1 MPAYQYPVY
10 PFKRPPELDGDE
22 SLHPVLIAGAGPVG
36 LTLALDLAQ
45 RGVKSVV
52 LEAHHTLSDGSRALC
67 WAQRTLEI
75 FDRLG
80 VARPVVDKGFTWSR
94 GRLYHGDDEVYHF
107 DLQPDRD
114 AQYPAFVNLQQYY
127 AEEYLV
133 DAVHKLPD
141 LIDLRFQNKVVGVE
155 PRNNRVIARVETPAG
170 GYDIQGQYLVAC
182 DGARSTV
189 RRVMGLDFAG
199 RVFEDHFLIADVDA
213 KKELPYTER
222 RFWFLPS
229 FHKGETALCH
239 KQGDN
244 MWRVD
249 FQLGWE
255 GVDPAEEV
263 KPEKAIPRIEA
274 MLGVPVGVTW
284 LSVYTFQC
292 RRLAKF
298 RHGRVLFAGDA
309 AHQVSPFGARGGN
322 SGVQDAE
329 NLAWKLAMVLDDTA
343 PEALLDSYNDE
354 RGFAA
359 DENIRYTSRT
369 TDFMTAKTE
378 ARRMMRQA
386 VLDLAPKHSFARALI
401 NSGRLS
407 TATVHS
413 ESPLNGDD
421 VGIVGGVMPG
431 APCPNLPTPGNS
443 ETSFLLQRLGRG
455 LHFDALYFGTD
466 AGDIATLEGLDP
478 LLQAIVVGRDLMDE
492 TGAIARRF
500 GARPG
505 CVYLIRPD
513 QHVAARWDKVDAAAI
528 RHTLDVALARA
539 AAAPARATA

>member
-1 MPAYQYPVY
+1 MPAYRYPVY
-10 PFKRPPELDGDE
+10 PFKRPPELDGAGE
-22 SLHPVLIAGAGPVG
+22 PHPVLIAGAGPVG

-45 RGVKSVV
+45 RGVRSVV

-80 VARPVVDKGFTWSR
+80 VAQAVVDKGFTWSR
-94 GRLYHGDDEVYHF
+94 GRLYYGDDEVYHF
-107 DLQPDRD
+107 DLQADRD

-127 AEEYLV
+127 AEEFLV
-133 DAVHKLPD
+133 DAALRRSD
-141 LIDLRFQNKVVGVE
+141 LIDLRFQNKVAGVDA
-155 PRNNRVIARVETPAG
+155 RGDRVVVRVETPDG
-170 GYDIQGQYLVAC
+170 GYDIEGQYLAAC

-213 KKELPYTER
+213 KQELPFTER
-222 RFWFLPS
+222 RFWFLPA

-239 KQGDN
+239 RQGDN

-249 FQLGWE
+249 FQLGWD

-274 MLGVPVGVTW
+274 MLGVPVEVTW

-292 RRLAKF
+292 RRLARF

-329 NLAWKLAMVLDDTA
+329 NLAWKLALVLDGTA
-343 PEALLDSYNDE
+343 PEALLESYHDE

-359 DENIRYTSRT
+359 DENIRTTSRT

-378 ARRMMRQA
+378 ARAVMRQA
-386 VLDLAPKHSFARALI
+386 VLDLAPKHGFARALI

-413 ESPLNGDD
+413 QSPLNGDD
-421 VGIVGGVMPG
+421 IGFAGGVPPG
-431 APCPNLPTPGNS
+431 APCPNLPTPGND
-443 ETSFLLQRLGRG
+443 TAFLLQRLGRG
-455 LHFDALYFGTD
+455 LRFDGLYFGNNAD
-466 AGDIATLEGLDP
+466 DIAALERLGP
-478 LLQAIVVGRDLMDE
+478 LLHVIVVGRDLKDPD
-492 TGAIARRF
+492 GAIARRF
-500 GARPG
+500 GAG
-505 CVYLIRPD
+505 AGAFYLIRPD
-513 QHVAARWDKVDAAAI
+513 QHVGARWDKVDIDGI
-528 RHTLDVALARA
+528 RRALDIALARTA
-539 AAAPARATA
+539 PAPARATA